1 MNFMVENLEFYLLV
15 LIRISSFVMVAPFF
29 NYQTIPMKWKFVISM
44 VLSIVVIQSI
54 PAVSLEYTGIIGFSA
69 LVVKECAVG
78 LVLGYMC
85 NICLFIVTF
94 AGQLMDMEMGLSMA
108 NMFDPLTNIQ
118 VSVSGS
124 MYTYLVMLVMMAT
137 NMHHYVIRA
146 ILETFQFFTV
156 GQAVFNG
163 DIVEMAIGFVANY
176 FVVGFRIVLPVFACM
191 LVINVVLGVL
201 TRAAPQM
208 NMFVVGMQVKVMVG
222 ILLLLIIV
230 STIPTVAD
238 FIFGKMKDV
247 VVDVYRSFTP

>member
-1 MNFMVENLEFYLLV
+1 MNFTVENLEFYLLV

-78 LVLGYMC
+78 LVL
-85 NICLFIVTF
+85 F